1 VEVVTRTLAPLIAE
15 RRRRRIERVLA
26 RRLASVTVL
35 IERPYD
41 PHNAAAVLRSCEA
54 FGLLHVHIVPYDGR
68 CSFSPQVTQNAD
80 KWLNIYLHPTIEAAC
95 DFLERCGFACWA
107 ALPPPLEARRTG
119 AGVEV
124 PVTGPLA
131 LVFGNE
137 HEGLSAAGQQRC
149 SGRFH
154 LPMFGFSESLNLSV
168 SAALALRE
176 VVSRRRQAL
185 GRAGDLPPD
194 ARDQL
199 RAAYYARSVRQAVP
213 LICRM
218 LGI

>member
-1 VEVVTRTLAPLIAE
+1 MDAVIRTLAPLIAD

-54 FGLLHVHIVPYDGR
+54 FGLFHVHIVPYDGHF
-68 CSFSPQVTQNAD
+68 SFSPAVTQNAD

-107 ALPPPLEARRTG
+107 ALPPPLDARPPA
-119 AGVEV
+119 AGLEV
-124 PVTGPLA
+124 PVAGPLA

-137 HEGLSAAGQQRC
+137 HEGLSAAGERRC

-168 SAALALRE
+168 SAALALRD
-176 VVSRRRQAL
+176 VVSRRRRAL
-185 GRAGDLPPD
+185 GRAGDLPPG
-194 ARDQL
+194 ARARL
-199 RAAYYARSVRQAVP
+199 RAAYYVRSVSHAVP
-213 LICRM
+213 LICRT